1 MKKFNLPLILGG
13 IIIFLVIVVMLFPGF
28 FTKVNPYGIQQIKT
42 WTEEVGKFKLQ
53 AAPFPP
59 SRDAILGTDELGR
72 DTLSLI
78 IYGTKLT
85 ISLGLLVVIGRFLI
99 ALPIGMTAGFGSL
112 ISKAVINQFNV
123 IFSAIPALLISLIVL
138 KLDFFVNLDKHQSI
152 VAFVIVLSFVG
163 WAKLGLIIMERI
175 QEILAKPFIK
185 YEIAIGKS
193 RFKIAIENVIPHLAA
208 EIVVIFFMEIARA
221 LTLIM
226 QLGIFGVFVGNLR
239 IIEDT
244 EGGKI
249 LAKNIS
255 FEPEWA
261 SMLGTARNQIRS
273 APWNVFSPACAFF
286 ISVLGFNLFGE
297 GLRGYLQKKDSKF
310 IPTLRR
316 ILSFDFKVVKS
327 PFQSNGGKRSI
338 NYKVITVFLVILI
351 AATGIF
357 YAKANKY
364 EFCLNNS
371 TYNFTSSLEN
381 QVVIGSDEAEKVALD
396 IAMKMKEIG
405 LEPLYDEGFI
415 KEYKTVDI
423 YVPTWERFEMK
434 VGNEK
439 RKLILGKDYSLIGF
453 GNIDRAGKIYDATR
467 DDMFNIKDY
476 NRFSDKFVLIN
487 TRFYTEDAVKY
498 FANNILEKSSAKGV
512 LCIAKEKQELPTS
525 LGHDIYGGIVAV
537 ITKDMGKVLTDNK
550 DVNLNISIKSNKLN
564 SVGRNVLGILRGEDQ
579 RVGEEAII
587 VGLGYNYTD
596 KELGE
601 KRLQFDLE
609 LMKRLSQDNINRNRS
624 IIFAFWDGTI
634 KDEYDGIRDYVE
646 NPIYPVKKS
655 TVYMDLSKLNSYKY
669 DYLNYSTAQAP
680 LTRYFGWS
688 LGHQLEKNCE
698 EKQIEIKEYE
708 VKNYYQTKLQGSL
721 VDNLMFLER
730 GIATI
735 IIRTTDEDNEG
746 RFDLEDIG
754 RILIRTINEN
764 NY

>member
-13 IIIFLVIVVMLFPGF
+13 IIIFLVIVVMVFPSF

-163 WAKLGLIIMERI
+163 WAKLGLIIMERV

-185 YEIAIGKS
+185 DEIAIGKS

-316 ILSFDFKVVKS
+316 ILSFDFKVLKS
-327 PFQSNGGKRSI
+327 PFQSDGGKRSI

-423 YVPTWERFEMK
+423 YVPTWESFEMK

-453 GNIDRAGKIYDATR
+453 GDIDRAGKIYDATR

-537 ITKDMGKVLTDNK
+537 ITKDMGKVLIDNK
-550 DVNLNISIKSNKLN
+550 DVNLNISVKSNKLN

-655 TVYMDLSKLNSYKY
+655 TVYIDLSKLNSYKY

-698 EKQIEIKEYE
+698 EKEIEIKEYG